1 MHNSN
6 SKIRTLKSGGIEK
19 EIQVENE
26 RSFGRRILA
35 FFTLRKFGGG
45 LLIAFV
51 LVVLVAILRWDN
63 GGDEPAVAAAGTPT
77 VSAPT
82 ATPRRAT
89 PTKEPTAA
97 STQTPWVVTATP
109 EPTMVPTTTPVVIVV
124 TATPEPTMVPTTTPT
139 IAPTA
144 TMAPQPTA
152 TQPAQADTGTMP
164 DLPVDLSHGSW
175 TISANAGI
183 DNDPIVRMWMGRIA
197 DVNPS
202 KGCTYPNIPDPN
214 CDPSFDVSHGLEY
227 GVANVP
233 FCQQDMRCDFV
244 VPGWH
249 YRLITADFSFLGMEC
264 NGGPGCVLILINVG
278 EETVTWRN
286 QMADNGFTVPGRY
299 WHGDFL
305 DEAVVKLANHV
316 SANMLNMPTMS
327 SPNTVLNSGDP
338 ANAGG
343 NCGTIHGC
351 DEVKI
356 HVVVSAGD
364 RILAVATTTVTRP

>member
-1 MHNSN
+1 M
-6 SKIRTLKSGGIEK
+6 
-19 EIQVENE
+19 ENH
-26 RSFGRRILA
+26 SFGHRVKTFFSGRR
-35 FFTLRKFGGG
+35 
-45 LLIAFV
+45 LLIAGVIVFFL
-51 LVVLVAILRWDN
+51 LVFGAILKYDD
-63 GGDEPAVAAAGTPT
+63 GEEPAQAAAGTPT

-89 PTKEPTAA
+89 PTKEPTVAPTQTA
-97 STQTPWVVTATP
+97 WVVTATSEPTVEPTQTPWIVTATP
-109 EPTMVPTTTPVVIVV
+109 EPTMVPTTAPTVVS
-124 TATPEPTMVPTTTPT
+124 TATTV
-139 IAPTA
+139 
-144 TMAPQPTA
+144 PQPTA

-197 DVNPS
+197 DVDPS
-202 KGCTYPNIPDPN
+202 KGCTYPNIPDPE
-214 CDPSFDVSHGLEY
+214 CDPGFDVSHGLEY

-233 FCQQDMRCDFV
+233 FCQQDKRCDFV

-305 DEAVVKLANHV
+305 DEAVIKLANHV
-316 SANMLNMPTMS
+316 SANMLNMPTKS
-327 SPNTVLNSGDP
+327 SPDTVLNSGDP

-343 NCGTIHGC
+343 NCGTVHGC
-351 DEVKI
+351 NEVKI

-364 RILAVATTTVTRP
+364 RILAVATTTVTKP